1 MTFRL
6 FRYAVTN
13 GTLVVLSEMNKT
25 IARAQLGEA
34 EVEMSV
40 ELAAIG
46 AAAGAGAA
54 GGGIRTLAL
63 AADELGAAAQV
74 VVVVMVVALGGE
86 ATVEEEAAGAADRPA
101 TGCSAVTVD
110 EATRW
115 RLCFSGRGAGAG
127 VGVGVGIGV
136 GAVCCSGHAGGAEEV
151 VGWAGTAPL
160 NEPDSPGSCAMFA
173 IEADAGAATELDA
186 VLEGEQS
193 TPTAPLEVFRGRI

>member
-1 MTFRL
+1 
-6 FRYAVTN
+6 
-13 GTLVVLSEMNKT
+13 MNKT

-46 AAAGAGAA
+46 AAGAGAT
-54 GGGIRTLAL
+54 GGGIRRLAL
-63 AADELGAAAQV
+63 AADDVEAAAQV
-74 VVVVMVVALGGE
+74 VVVVMVVALGGA
-86 ATVEEEAAGAADRPA
+86 ATVEEEEEATAAADRPA

-115 RLCFSGRGAGAG
+115 RLCFSGRGAG
-127 VGVGVGIGV
+127 VGVGVGSSV

-160 NEPDSPGSCAMFA
+160 NEPDSPGSCTMLA
-173 IEADAGAATELDA
+173 IDADAGAAVELDA
-186 VLEGEQS
+186 VLESEQS
-193 TPTAPLEVFRGRI
+193 SPTAPLEVFLHQIP